1 MEQIQLNKADIAFV
15 GAGEEIGWEFSSMF
29 DAMGSLSSNY
39 NEEPAKASRPLD
51 KDSSGFVIAGG
62 GGTLVLEELEH
73 AKARGAKIRAELVG
87 YGASA
92 DGSDVLLSSGIGCER
107 SMRIAMEMADSATG
121 EKPID
126 YVNMG
131 AAGVGASDMQEL
143 KALKRIFA
151 ERGYQPYVGS
161 TKSLSGN
168 ALAAAG
174 VHEAIYVLLMMN
186 REFLARSVNLD
197 DPIDAAEGMNL
208 LVEGYTGPLRRV
220 MTNSVGFGGTNAS
233 LIFDMWIDN

>member
-1 MEQIQLNKADIAFV
+1 
-15 GAGEEIGWEFSSMF
+15 
-29 DAMGSLSSNY
+29 
-39 NEEPAKASRPLD
+39 
-51 KDSSGFVIAGG
+51 
-62 GGTLVLEELEH
+62 
-73 AKARGAKIRAELVG
+73 
-87 YGASA
+87 
-92 DGSDVLLSSGIGCER
+92 
-107 SMRIAMEMADSATG
+107 MEMADSATG

-174 VHEAIYVLLMMN
+174 VHEAIYALLMMK
-186 REFLARSVNLD
+186 RGFLARLTNVD
-197 DPIDAAEGMNL
+197 DPIEAAQDMNL
-208 LVEGYTGPLRRV
+208 LVEGYSGPLQRV
-220 MTNSVGFGGTNAS
+220 MLNSVGFGGNNAS
-233 LIFDMWIDN
+233 LVFDKWSGS